1 MHSDALIL
9 STTWFYWLIS
19 MAVLYI
25 CALLYGHRS
34 GCFWAML
41 LHGGAVTL
49 LLISEYAIDAPGL
62 EFLAERPFRPGAF
75 RPIDAVAYTVLWCW
89 LVKKYWRRM
98 DG

>member
-1 MHSDALIL
+1 MIDDAWIL
-9 STTWFYWLIS
+9 WLTWFYWLMS
-19 MAVLYI
+19 MAVLYV
-25 CALLYGHRS
+25 CSLLYGHRS

-75 RPIDAVAYTVLWCW
+75 RPIDAAAYLVLWCW
-89 LVKKYWRRM
+89 LVKKYWRRT
-98 DG
+98 GG